1 MHPKNSPGPHATAH
15 YDFWKKLIKR
25 EIDAWTAKFAAE
37 ETRQREHELRRKTLR
52 INDGSNQC
60 LPPSAWMTIADRI
73 AN

>member
-1 MHPKNSPGPHATAH
+1 MHPNDLRDLVDRFIQSH
-15 YDFWKKLIKR
+15 KK
-25 EIDAWTAKFAAE
+25 
-37 ETRQREHELRRKTLR
+37 RQLRRSEHELRRKTLR

>member
-1 MHPKNSPGPHATAH
+1 MHHKDLLTMEQIFDRVTRDLVADYIRGRKQT
-15 YDFWKKLIKR
+15 KLR
-25 EIDAWTAKFAAE
+25 
-37 ETRQREHELRRKTLR
+37 RREHKLRRNTLR

>member
-1 MHPKNSPGPHATAH
+1 MHPKDLRNRLLSFLAV
-15 YDFWKKLIKR
+15 YDTLPDLNDVTQSQT
-25 EIDAWTAKFAAE
+25 E
-37 ETRQREHELRRKTLR
+37 RQLRRGEHELRRKTLR